1 MRRIRIKQP
10 EVFFHGSLAET
21 LEATFICRTFTSYR
35 QAERDRFFVSV
46 AVGWRFDF
54 VYLYQRRQTWGND
67 IQWMSIQID
76 YIYIY
81 IPRTQLT
88 SVFEDQASKI
98 RPKLQSKQGSF
109 EIWVLGIYI
118 YIYEYIFK
126 DGLVQPPPI
135 SVLCFGFTVIFV
147 VLNSVASKP
156 CYIIG
161 VAKIRVWEV

>member
-10 EVFFHGSLAET
+10 EAFFHGSLAET

-54 VYLYQRRQTWGND
+54 VYFYQRRQPWGND

-76 YIYIY
+76 YIYSINIYLY

-88 SVFEDQASKI
+88 SVFEDQPSKI
-98 RPKLQSKQGSF
+98 RLFSIKTRGP
-109 EIWVLGIYI
+109 IWVLGIYTD
-118 YIYEYIFK
+118 YI
-126 DGLVQPPPI
+126 
-135 SVLCFGFTVIFV
+135 
-147 VLNSVASKP
+147 
-156 CYIIG
+156 
-161 VAKIRVWEV
+161 